1 MDIKKEIKAIP
12 KIKEI
17 HIKNEGVIEEAKI
30 NFVDG
35 LNVITGINGSGKT
48 TVLKAI
54 EKQASECWTLKE
66 LERIGAFSDKILLT
80 ITGIHQTLFNK
91 CFLIDDI
98 LDRLSDDKAKLLLS
112 ELENTKNQIIMTM
125 RKECLPDIKANIIDT
140 KDFKLKNK

>member
-1 MDIKKEIKAIP
+1 MEEIKIVP
-12 KIKEI
+12 
-17 HIKNEGVIEEAKI
+17 VIETIKI
-30 NFVDG
+30 RDEGIIESADLKFSKG
-35 LNVITGINGSGKT
+35 LNIITGLNGSGKT

-54 EKQASECWTLKE
+54 EKQSSNVWTIDE
-66 LERIGAFSDKILLT
+66 LRRMGAFSDKILLT